1 MAADDRG
8 APSDLGEVS
17 QRDQLGEHLIG
28 LRRRLHR
35 IPEVGLDLPLT
46 QQALREELADLPLEI
61 SFGATLS
68 SITAV
73 LRGGRPGP
81 TVLLRADMDGLP
93 MRELAP
99 VAFASDNGAMHACGH
114 DLHMSALVGALRLLV
129 ERRDRLAGTV
139 VAMFQPGEEGHG
151 GAEAML
157 REGVLAASGEQP
169 VASYGIHV
177 FSFLDSGVFACRG
190 GVVMGA
196 ILNLELRFHG
206 LGGHAARPETAR
218 NPILVA
224 ALAVQAIQSLV
235 TQTTAPGDPV
245 VATVGAFHAGDAP
258 NVIPDAAILRLSIR
272 GVTAQRVA
280 EVESRIGELARS
292 IAAGYG
298 VTVGAL
304 PGARF
309 PATRSDP
316 AESERVRGVVTELF
330 GAERFRELTHPE
342 MIAEDFSHVLDAT
355 GGAFVFVGA
364 RGDVTDPAT
373 NHSPRAQFD
382 DSVVLDA
389 ARMLAAVAERRLADQ
404 G

>member
-1 MAADDRG
+1 MATTTETAAAG
-8 APSDLGEVS
+8 DLVA
-17 QRDQLGEHLIG
+17 

-35 IPEVGLDLPLT
+35 IPEVGLELPLT
-46 QQALREELADLPLEI
+46 QAALLGELDGLALEVTT
-61 SFGATLS
+61 GVGLS

-93 MRELAP
+93 VTELAP
-99 VAFASDNGAMHACGH
+99 VDFAATNGAMHACGH
-114 DLHMSALVGALRLLV
+114 DLHMASLVGALRLLAARR
-129 ERRDRLAGTV
+129 ERLLGTV

-157 REGVLAASGEQP
+157 REGVLAAADEPP

-177 FSFLDSGVFACRG
+177 FSFLDSGVFFCRG
-190 GVVMGA
+190 GVVMGS
-196 ILNLELRFHG
+196 ILNLELRFG
-206 LGGHAARPETAR
+206 GRGGHAARPAAAR
-218 NPILVA
+218 NPILA
-224 ALAVQAIQSLV
+224 ASLAVQAIQSYA
-235 TQTTAPGDPV
+235 TQTTTPADPI
-245 VATVGAFHAGDAP
+245 VATVAAFQAGDAA
-258 NVIPDAAILRLSIR
+258 NVIPDVAIVRLSIR
-272 GVTAQRVA
+272 AVTAERVA
-280 EVESRIGELARS
+280 EVEAGIVEIARTL
-292 IAAGYG
+292 AAGFG
-298 VTVGAL
+298 VGVAAE

-309 PATRSDP
+309 PPTRSDV
-316 AESERVRGVVTELF
+316 AESARVRDVVAGLF
-330 GAERFRELTHPE
+330 GADRFCELAQPE

-364 RGDVTDPAT
+364 RGEVENPES

-389 ARMLAAVAERRLADQ
+389 ARMLAAVAESRLADR